1 MRTTEL
7 KKAIEEAQDFIE
19 KAEKLLKM
27 AKSAHLNIEAA
38 SYIGGYPKQQG
49 FVRRSSLDL
58 SRALADLRNPNVA
71 N

>member
-1 MRTTEL
+1 MRTTER

-19 KAEKLLKM
+19 KAEKLLKA
-27 AKSAHLNIEAA
+27 AKGDSEMPN
-38 SYIGGYPKQQG
+38 YIGGYPKQQG

>member
-7 KKAIEEAQDFIE
+7 KNAIEEAQDFIE

-27 AKSAHLNIEAA
+27 MKAANLDIEAVN
-38 SYIGGYPKQQG
+38 YIGGYPKQQG
-49 FVRRSSLDL
+49 FVRRSSMDL